1 MQDAF
6 FQNDVDSY
14 QLDISYREEMRCR
27 RASVA
32 NLPMTDTNSA
42 LTSVNRVA

>member
-6 FQNDVDSY
+6 FQNDADSY
-14 QLDISYREEMRCR
+14 QPGISHGEEMRRR

-32 NLPMTDTNSA
+32 DLPMTDTNSG

>member
-6 FQNDVDSY
+6 FQNDADSY
-14 QLDISYREEMRCR
+14 QPDTSHREEMRRR

-32 NLPMTDTNSA
+32 DLPMTDTNSG